1 MRLKEFIPEAR
12 RNPELNPRQ
21 YTIDIFEQLY
31 KQVKDSS
38 DYIYQDTPNLF
49 ANFLGLEKIGI
60 NPKPEYSTTPVGVY
74 GYPIKYIIEWVNS
87 GKTLEELYAGSE
99 PFVNIFQ
106 VRKEMNIIN
115 LNIISAKECQ
125 RFIEKMIL
133 LMAKES
139 DQSPQQMK
147 KYIKQHTNYVDN
159 EYNDV
164 KEWWTLVQN
173 LATISSQIWKAD
185 YVFRFTRL
193 LRKIG
198 IDAVYDPGNGIVH
211 PHEPDQLVV
220 FHPHVIKNNQRILN
234 VSKTK
239 SYSYIYLDKL
249 KDTSK
254 MILLKKNPE
263 IFFNISHPSKIITD
277 LAIELGVDKKQAL
290 LAHYNETEE
299 SLENNIEKY
308 NKQVNLYKK
317 SIRLKDATIIELEK
331 NLTSD
336 KNVLLNKLKNQ
347 KQQLIDDLEKTEKLL
362 IGYLKIKQ
370 EIEN

>member
-12 RNPELNPRQ
+12 RNPEQNPRQ
-21 YTIDIFEQLY
+21 YTIDVFEKLY
-31 KQVKDSS
+31 RYVEDSG

-49 ANFLGLEKIGI
+49 ANFFGIEKLGI
-60 NPKPEYSTTPVGVY
+60 NPKPGYSTTPIGVY

-87 GKTLEELYAGSE
+87 GKTLEKLYAGVK

-115 LNIISAKECQ
+115 LDLISAEECQ
-125 RFIEKMIL
+125 RFIEKMIV
-133 LMAKES
+133 LMAAES
-139 DQSPQQMK
+139 NQSPQQMK
-147 KYIKQHTNYVDN
+147 RYVKQHTSYTKNGYDN
-159 EYNDV
+159 V
-164 KEWWTLVQN
+164 KEWWMFIQN

-193 LRKIG
+193 LRKVG
-198 IDAVYDPGNGIVH
+198 IDAVYDPGNGIIH

-220 FHPHVIKNNQRILN
+220 FHPHVIKNNLRIPN

-239 SYSYIYLDKL
+239 PYSYIYLDKL

-254 MILLKKNPE
+254 MVLLKKNPE
-263 IFFNISHPSKIITD
+263 VFFNISHPSRLITD
-277 LAIELGVDKKQAL
+277 LAIELGIDKKQAL
-290 LAHYNETEE
+290 LAYYNKTEE
-299 SLENNIEKY
+299 SLEDTIEKY
-308 NKQVNLYKK
+308 TRQANLYKK

-331 NLTSD
+331 NLTPD
-336 KNVLLNKLKNQ
+336 KNLLLNKFKTQ
-347 KQQLIDDLEKTEKLL
+347 KQRLVIDLEETEKLL
-362 IGYLKIKQ
+362 TKYLKIKQ